1 MLKTTKE
8 EENSIEIKI
17 EMFNQHNYSGK
28 VRVSSA
34 TIDKEAEINQK
45 LTDKLKEY
53 ELGFKHESF

>member
-1 MLKTTKE
+1 
-8 EENSIEIKI
+8 
-17 EMFNQHNYSGK
+17 MFNQHNYSGK